1 MNVKV
6 LKSLSGVGHVSG
18 NRACLLYPACRAT
31 VRDTP
36 TARCVLQ
43 KRYADNV
50 HAVDNSKYR
59 PYHNSCTGVYHYG
72 LERLLHM
79 DNGVPPMTIE
89 SVPPVAP

>member
-6 LKSLSGVGHVSG
+6 LKSLSGVGHVIG

-43 KRYADNV
+43 KRYAIIVQPIDNI
-50 HAVDNSKYR
+50 SIM
-59 PYHNSCTGVYHYG
+59 PYHFSCTAFSQYN
-72 LERLLHM
+72 LEWLLHM
-79 DNGVPPMTIE
+79 DTGVPPYTIQN
-89 SVPPVAP
+89 VAPVAP